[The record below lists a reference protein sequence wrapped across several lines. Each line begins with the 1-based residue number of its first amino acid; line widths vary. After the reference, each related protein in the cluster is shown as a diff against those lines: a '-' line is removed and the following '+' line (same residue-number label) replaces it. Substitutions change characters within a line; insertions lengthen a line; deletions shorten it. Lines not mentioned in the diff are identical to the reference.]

1 MNKIALILTTVLV
14 LSIRGN
20 AQELHATGYE
30 LGIRMGSWAGSGASV
45 DGVMKLGQNRIHA
58 DLGLFENTF
67 TIEGFYDWSFPIAEG
82 FSFYPGVG
90 GGMAFTDA
98 GIVLGLGGELGFEYA
113 FKIPLSIG
121 LDWRPM
127 ILLINTNNFGY
138 NHGGLNIRYR
148 F

>member
-1 MNKIALILTTVLV
+1 MMNKIVLILTVLI
-14 LSIRGN
+14 LSIRVN

-113 FKIPLSIG
+113 FKIPLTIG

-127 ILLINTNNFGY
+127 ILLINANNFGY

>member
-1 MNKIALILTTVLV
+1 MNKIVLILTVLI
-14 LSIRGN
+14 LSIRVN

-113 FKIPLSIG
+113 FKIPLTIG

-127 ILLINTNNFGY
+127 ILLVNANNFGY